1 MTGKQR
7 SLFRAEA
14 NALQAILQIGKG
26 GVEENLVKQ
35 VDDALEARELI
46 KIKAL
51 ETCPDDA
58 KTAAET
64 LAAKTGADII
74 QVVGRTIVLW
84 RKSEKLA
91 REKEAREVREAREV
105 KAAREAAEKQGR
117 NAAKKDARK
126 PGRGGKRNAAK

>member
-105 KAAREAAEKQGR
+105 KASREAAEKQGR

-126 PGRGGKRNAAK
+126 PRRGGKRNAAK

>member
-14 NALQAILQIGKG
+14 NTLQAILQIGKG

-58 KTAAET
+58 KTAAS
-64 LAAKTGADII
+64 LQALLKHMLQPAAGLSMMISLPESTPI
-74 QVVGRTIVLW
+74 
-84 RKSEKLA
+84 
-91 REKEAREVREAREV
+91 
-105 KAAREAAEKQGR
+105 
-117 NAAKKDARK
+117 
-126 PGRGGKRNAAK
+126 

>member
-26 GVEENLVKQ
+26 GVEENLIKQ

-64 LAAKTGADII
+64 LAAQTGADII
-74 QVVGRTIVLW
+74 QMVGRTIVLW
-84 RKSEKLA
+84 RKSEKLT
-91 REKEAREVREAREV
+91 REREARRARELSEA
-105 KAAREAAEKQGR
+105 KAARDAAEKQGR
-117 NAAKKDARK
+117 KAARTARRGGNKNAAK
-126 PGRGGKRNAAK
+126 

>member
-14 NALQAILQIGKG
+14 NTLQAILQIGKG

-46 KIKAL
+46 KFKAL

-64 LAAKTGADII
+64 LAAQTGADVI

-91 REKEAREVREAREV
+91 REKEAR
-105 KAAREAAEKQGR
+105 AAREAAEKQAQE
-117 NAAKKDARK
+117 AAKKNARQVK
-126 PGRGGKRNAAK
+126 RGGKRNAAK

>member
-7 SLFRAEA
+7 SLLRAEA
-14 NALQAILQIGKG
+14 NTLQAILQIGKS

-35 VDDALEARELI
+35 VGDALEARELI

-64 LAAKTGADII
+64 LAARTGADII

-91 REKEAREVREAREV
+91 REKEAREAREA
-105 KAAREAAEKQGR
+105 KAAREAAER
-117 NAAKKDARK
+117 AARARAALEALT
-126 PGRGGKRNAAK
+126 RGDD

>member
-14 NALQAILQIGKG
+14 NTLQAILQIGKG

-64 LAAKTGADII
+64 LAAQTGAEVI

-91 REKEAREVREAREV
+91 REKEAR
-105 KAAREAAEKQGR
+105 AAREAAEKQ
-117 NAAKKDARK
+117 AQEY
-126 PGRGGKRNAAK
+126 RGTVRRTRFRRMTIRRIRFRS

>member
-14 NALQAILQIGKG
+14 NTLQAILQIGKG

-58 KTAAET
+58 ITAAET
-64 LAAKTGADII
+64 LAAQTGADVI

-84 RKSEKLA
+84 RKSENLA
-91 REKEAREVREAREV
+91 REREAR
-105 KAAREAAEKQGR
+105 AAREAAEKPAQE
-117 NAAKKDARK
+117 AAKKNARQVK
-126 PGRGGKRNAAK
+126 RGGKRNAAK

>member
-14 NALQAILQIGKG
+14 NTLQAILQIGKG

-64 LAAKTGADII
+64 LAAQTGAEVI

-91 REKEAREVREAREV
+91 REKEAR
-105 KAAREAAEKQGR
+105 AAREAAEKQAQQE
-117 NAAKKDARK
+117 AAKKNARQVK
-126 PGRGGKRNAAK
+126 RGGKRNAAK

>member
-14 NALQAILQIGKG
+14 NTLQAILQIGKG

-64 LAAKTGADII
+64 LAAQTGADVI

-91 REKEAREVREAREV
+91 REMEAR
-105 KAAREAAEKQGR
+105 AAREAAEKQAQE
-117 NAAKKDARK
+117 AAKKNARQVK
-126 PGRGGKRNAAK
+126 RGGKRNAAK